1 MQGFNVS
8 IDKNIASVLGNI
20 TDMTDLMTDT
30 TKIGLQAM
38 ANSINDDT
46 IQPTITPIYDD
57 SVFNAGISDLNKSFS
72 ITNAAAETTKR
83 SFPDT
88 TMNYN
93 GALLALS
100 NQINTLTGVVNQ
112 FMSMVEEGDI
122 VNVNVTGEV
131 DTNNL
136 YELVVKTNHE
146 KFKQTGK
153 NKLMSY

>member
-1 MQGFNVS
+1 
-8 IDKNIASVLGNI
+8 
-20 TDMTDLMTDT
+20 MTDLMTDT
-30 TKIGLQAM
+30 TKIGLQTM
-38 ANSINDDT
+38 ANSIDDDT

-57 SVFNAGISDLNKSFS
+57 SYFNEGISGLNKSFS
-72 ITNAAAETTKR
+72 ITNAATETTR
-83 SFPDT
+83 NSFPDS

-93 GALLALS
+93 GALLALI

-136 YELVVKTNHE
+136 YELVVNTNRE